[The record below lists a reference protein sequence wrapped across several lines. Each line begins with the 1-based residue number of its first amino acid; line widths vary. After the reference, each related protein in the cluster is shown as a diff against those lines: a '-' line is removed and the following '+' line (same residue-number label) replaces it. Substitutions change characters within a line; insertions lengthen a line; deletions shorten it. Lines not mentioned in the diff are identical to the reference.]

1 MAITISPATTDQI
14 PAIVSFVMAGRT
26 KMFPM
31 LDPRIPLPDL
41 VNFQQTYLDHPD
53 GFFLTAHADGQLV
66 ATIAYLPYNHR
77 FAHLNL
83 GQERIVEVVR
93 LYVSPF
99 WRRGGLASMLF
110 SQLAHQARKAGIE
123 RFYLHTHPFLAGA
136 VQFWE
141 RQGFTLLDV
150 ENDPVWRTTHM
161 TRLCKGLSTREEN
174 RIDSSIPGQPWD
186 KIKNGWSSRGFRDV
200 DDTNGRACLNGNRGN
215 QIL

>member
-31 LDPRIPLPDL
+31 LDPRIPLADL
-41 VNFQQTYLDHPD
+41 ANFQQTYLDHAD

-66 ATIAYLPYNHR
+66 ATIAYLAYDHR
-77 FAHLNL
+77 FPHLNL

-93 LYVSPF
+93 LYVSPL

-110 SQLAHQARKAGIE
+110 SQLVQQAQKAGIE
-123 RFYLHTHPFLAGA
+123 RFYLHTHPFLPGA

-150 ENDPVWRTTHM
+150 EKDPVWRTTHM
-161 TRLCKGLSTREEN
+161 TRLCKSSSTQEESW
-174 RIDSSIPGQPWD
+174 IGSSISGQPWD
-186 KIKNGWSSRGFRDV
+186 KIQNGWSDRDV
-200 DDTNGRACLNGNRGN
+200 IHLNDTNVLACLDEDGAMR
-215 QIL
+215 

>member
-14 PAIVSFVMAGRT
+14 PAIASFVMAGRT

-41 VNFQQTYLDHPD
+41 VNFQQTYLNHPD
-53 GFFLTAHADGQLV
+53 GFFLTAHSDGQLV
-66 ATIAYLPYNHR
+66 ATIAYLAYDNR
-77 FAHLNL
+77 FPHLNL

-93 LYVSPF
+93 LYVSPM

-110 SQLAHQARKAGIE
+110 SQLAQQAQKSGIE
-123 RFYLHTHPFLAGA
+123 RFYLHTHPFLPGA

-150 ENDPVWRTTHM
+150 EKDPVWRTTHM
-161 TRLCKGLSTREEN
+161 SRLCKNPSTREWN
-174 RIDSSIPGQPWD
+174 WTDSSIPAQPWD
-186 KIKNGWSSRGFRDV
+186 K
-200 DDTNGRACLNGNRGN
+200 T
-215 QIL
+215 